1 MAVGIRM
8 VDWPVV
14 YTLFKDTYERMDELH
29 AVEFEQFARSFA
41 DVLEAANGKRF
52 KRNMFLQ
59 ACGFTPDGDIEELRP
74 ATLERYGQYSTDVL
88 KG

>member
-1 MAVGIRM
+1 M

-29 AVEFEQFARSFA
+29 AVEFEQFARELA
-41 DVLEAANGKRF
+41 DILHNANGQRF
-52 KRNMFLQ
+52 KRNRFL
-59 ACGFTPDGDIEELRP
+59 AGCGFTPDGDIEELRP
-74 ATLERYGQYSTDVL
+74 ATLERYGQYSTAQV